1 MNAHLVKDLEK
12 LKSQILRVAAAVEE
26 NVRKSVRALRELS
39 SPLADDVIFSDRKID
54 EMEVETEEECL
65 KILALHQP
73 VASDL
78 RFVITVLKVNNELE
92 HIGDMSVNIARRVHF
107 LQRGQE
113 VPIPFD
119 IDKMTSRTVYMLK
132 SSIDAFLVGDER
144 LAVGVCADDS
154 IVDEENRLCY
164 GNVERSIASNPDE
177 AMVYINY
184 LLVSKSL
191 ERIGDLCTNIAE
203 DIIYMKRSLIV
214 RHNLDDAVNIIKMDD
229 EKSKRDAVE

>member
-1 MNAHLVKDLEK
+1 MNAHLVKDLER
-12 LKSQILRVAAAVEE
+12 LKAQILRVAAAVEE

-39 SPLADDVIFSDRKID
+39 QEHAADVVFNDKKID

-92 HIGDMSVNIARRVHF
+92 HIGDMAVNISRRVPF
-107 LQRGQE
+107 LLEGGR

-119 IDKMTSRTVYMLK
+119 IDNMASRTVYMLK
-132 SSIDAFLVGDER
+132 SSIDAFLKGDER

-154 IVDEENRLCY
+154 IVDEENRKCY
-164 GNVERSIASNPDE
+164 GNVGRGISENPHA

-191 ERIGDLCTNIAE
+191 ERIADLCTNIAE

-214 RHNLDDAVNIIKMDD
+214 RHNLDEALDIIK
-229 EKSKRDAVE
+229 RDSDSDAQ

>member
-1 MNAHLVKDLEK
+1 MNAHLVKDLER
-12 LKSQILRVAAAVEE
+12 LKAQILRVAAAVEE

-39 SPLADDVIFSDRKID
+39 QEHAADGVFNDKKID
-54 EMEVETEEECL
+54 EMEGETEEECL

-92 HIGDMSVNIARRVHF
+92 HIGDMAVNISRRVPF
-107 LQRGQE
+107 LLEGGR

-119 IDKMTSRTVYMLK
+119 IDNMTSRTVYMLK
-132 SSIDAFLVGDER
+132 SSIDAFLKGDER

-154 IVDEENRLCY
+154 IVDEENRKCY
-164 GNVERSIASNPDE
+164 GNVGCGIAENPHA

-191 ERIGDLCTNIAE
+191 ERIADLCTNIAE

-214 RHNLDDAVNIIKMDD
+214 RHNLAEALDIIK
-229 EKSKRDAVE
+229 RDSDSDAQ